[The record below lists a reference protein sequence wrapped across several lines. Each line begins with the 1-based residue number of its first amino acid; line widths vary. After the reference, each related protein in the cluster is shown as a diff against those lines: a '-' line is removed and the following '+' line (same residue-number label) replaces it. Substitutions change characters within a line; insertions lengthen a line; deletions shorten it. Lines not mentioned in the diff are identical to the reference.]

1 MRSHIIEF
9 IHQTG
14 FALKVPFA
22 PKVLDLYLKSGK
34 NGTLGAK
41 LINRVSFAFLI
52 LYFFLL
58 VLFLLFGNTIVLFIF
73 ARLIEAEEFDFCLL
87 FLIK

>member
-1 MRSHIIEF
+1 MRSHILEF

-22 PKVLDLYLKSGK
+22 PKVGK
-34 NGTLGAK
+34 KWNFSCKAHQMCK
-41 LINRVSFAFLI
+41 FYIFNFIFL
-52 LYFFLL
+52 FTCS
-58 VLFLLFGNTIVLFIF
+58 FLLFGNTIVLFIF
-73 ARLIEAEEFDFCLL
+73 ARLIEAEKFDFCPL